1 VKKFLVIT
9 ISAVLLLSCQRKA
22 GPEQTK
28 TVRVAFFP
36 NITHAQALYGKHTG
50 AFQEALGSD
59 ISIQWIEFN
68 AGPSEIE
75 AMFAG
80 EVDIGYIGPIPAING
95 NAASEGDLQIIA
107 GASNAGAVFVT
118 RSGLTLDSPV
128 RLSGLKIAVPQLG
141 NTQHISLLQILREHN
156 LQTTDKGGTVT
167 VVPSGNAD
175 TLLLLD
181 RGEIDGALVPEPWGM
196 RMEYEAG
203 AELFL
208 DERQVW
214 REGDYPVALVIASTD
229 FMQNNP
235 GIVKSFLAAHKKI
248 TGIIN
253 ENPAEART
261 AINGE
266 LLNLTGKALEE
277 PVLVSAFDRVLV
289 TSEISREAVI
299 AFHRILAD
307 SGLARSPTIRSDIVN
322 TELLDSL
329 P

>member
-1 VKKFLVIT
+1 
-9 ISAVLLLSCQRKA
+9 
-22 GPEQTK
+22 
-28 TVRVAFFP
+28 
-36 NITHAQALYGKHTG
+36 
-50 AFQEALGSD
+50 
-59 ISIQWIEFN
+59 
-68 AGPSEIE
+68 
-75 AMFAG
+75 
-80 EVDIGYIGPIPAING
+80 
-95 NAASEGDLQIIA
+95 
-107 GASNAGAVFVT
+107 
-118 RSGLTLDSPV
+118 
-128 RLSGLKIAVPQLG
+128 
-141 NTQHISLLQILREHN
+141 
-156 LQTTDKGGTVT
+156 
-167 VVPSGNAD
+167 
-175 TLLLLD
+175 
-181 RGEIDGALVPEPWGM
+181 
-196 RMEYEAG
+196 MEYEAG